1 MTHSRC
7 WFFFSMHAYAD
18 TLTTGYGGGGGGGGS
33 SGGGGGQF
41 KNFNIQFEL
50 PKLVTA
56 GYCCAT
62 LLTPP

>member
-1 MTHSRC
+1 
-7 WFFFSMHAYAD
+7 MHAYAD